1 MVSIFEKTKSIKFD
15 TKLEVRSIQKMIL
28 HSDMID
34 AESLSVYLV
43 ICLLSVL
50 FDNGMIYFHTS
61 FYSILLFI
69 NLVGLY
75 LISQKFN
82 FIVNIEIQ
90 YGQRN

>member
-1 MVSIFEKTKSIKFD
+1 
-15 TKLEVRSIQKMIL
+15 MIL
-28 HSDMID
+28 RSDMID

-43 ICLLSVL
+43 ICLLTVL
-50 FDNGMIYFHTS
+50 FDNGMIYFQTS

-75 LISQKFN
+75 LISQKLN

-90 YGQRN
+90 YDQRD